1 MTSVREPAVAG
12 SFYPGEAGELRR
24 TVDRL
29 LAGARERPAR
39 VPDALR
45 AGDGARRA
53 GARPVMLRALVAP
66 HAGYVYSGPTAA
78 VAYALL
84 TAERVAGTPPVARV
98 LLLGPTHRVA
108 VDGLALPGDD
118 ALRTPLGE
126 VPVDGDLAARAAAL
140 PGVVTSRAAHGGE
153 HSLEVHLPFLQTVL
167 PGVPVLPLA
176 VGRATAGQVADVIE
190 ALTDGFRDA
199 SVLVV
204 VSSDLSH
211 YLPDAQARRTDEATL
226 LQVLAL
232 DPSVGHAQACGATP
246 LVGLLAAA
254 RRAGWVA
261 QVLEHTTS
269 ADTAGDPAMV
279 VGYPA
284 VAFHDGR
291 ADAGEAVDASDAAD
305 TPRRD
310 GTGGTGGAGGTG
322 GVLTGIARDA
332 IVGRLGVGRDGV
344 GRLDLDSPGAA
355 FVTLT
360 VRATGALRGCLG
372 SLTAHRPLGQ
382 DVAANAVAAAFEDP
396 RFDPVTAAELPG
408 LAVEVSVLS
417 APEPLVTGA
426 RIDRAGAAVL
436 LRPGIDGVILTAAG
450 RRSTFLPQVWEQLP
464 DPEEF
469 LAHLV
474 AKAGLP
480 PGYWGSDVV
489 LERYT
494 VTAHHEPAAVAVDCG
509 GAP

>member
-1 MTSVREPAVAG
+1 MRDVREPAVAG
-12 SFYPGEAGELRR
+12 SFYPGAAGELRR

-29 LAGARERPAR
+29 LADAVGRPAR
-39 VPDALR
+39 LPDALR
-45 AGDGARRA
+45 S
-53 GARPVMLRALVAP
+53 PVVPGTLRALVAP
-66 HAGYVYSGPTAA
+66 HAGYVYSGRTAA
-78 VAYALL
+78 VAYAHL
-84 TAERVAGTPPVARV
+84 AARRGVDAPVARV

-108 VDGLALPGDD
+108 VEGLALPGAD

-126 VPVDGDLAARAAAL
+126 VPVDPELAARAAAL
-140 PGVVTSRAAHGGE
+140 PGVVTSRAAHASE

-167 PGVPVLPLA
+167 AGVPVLPLA
-176 VGRATAGQVADVIE
+176 VGRATAEQVADVIE
-190 ALTDGFRDA
+190 SLTDSFGDA

-291 ADAGEAVDASDAAD
+291 ADAGEAVDASGAAD

-310 GTGGTGGAGGTG
+310 GTGGTGGAGG
-322 GVLTGIARDA
+322 VLTGIARDA
-332 IVGRLGVGRDGV
+332 IVGRLGVGRDGGGRDGV

>member
-1 MTSVREPAVAG
+1 MRDVREPAVAG
-12 SFYPGEAGELRR
+12 SFYPGAAGELRR

-29 LAGARERPAR
+29 LADAVGRPAR
-39 VPDALR
+39 LPDALR
-45 AGDGARRA
+45 S
-53 GARPVMLRALVAP
+53 PVVPGTLRALVAP
-66 HAGYVYSGPTAA
+66 HAGYVYSGRTAA
-78 VAYALL
+78 VAYAHL
-84 TAERVAGTPPVARV
+84 AARRGVDAPVARV

-108 VDGLALPGDD
+108 VEGLALPGAD

-126 VPVDGDLAARAAAL
+126 VPVDPELAARAAAL
-140 PGVVTSRAAHGGE
+140 PGVVTSRAAHASE

-167 PGVPVLPLA
+167 AGVPVLPLA
-176 VGRATAGQVADVIE
+176 VGRATAEQVADVIE
-190 ALTDGFRDA
+190 SLTDSFGDA

-226 LQVLAL
+226 RQVLAL
-232 DPSVGHAQACGATP
+232 DTSIGHAQACGATP

-284 VAFHDGR
+284 VAFR
-291 ADAGEAVDASDAAD
+291 APAGAAGGAERDADDAEAGAD
-305 TPRRD
+305 TAR
-310 GTGGTGGAGGTG
+310 
-322 GVLTGIARDA
+322 VLTGIARGA
-332 IVGRLGVGRDGV
+332 ITERLTGTPGAARPAGP
-344 GRLDLDSPGAA
+344 DLDSPGAA

-360 VRATGALRGCLG
+360 VRGTGALRGCLG
-372 SLTAHRPLGQ
+372 SLAAHRPLGE
-382 DVAANAVAAAFEDP
+382 DIAANARAAAFDDP
-396 RFDPVTAAELPG
+396 RFEPVTAAELDS

-426 RIDRAGAAVL
+426 RADRAAAAAL
-436 LRPGIDGVILTAAG
+436 LRPGTDGVILTAAG
-450 RRSTFLPQVWEQLP
+450 RRATFLPQVWEQLP

-469 LAHLV
+469 LGHLF

-480 PGYWGSDVV
+480 PSYWGSDVA

-494 VTAHHEPAAVAVDCG
+494 VTAHHEPAGGG